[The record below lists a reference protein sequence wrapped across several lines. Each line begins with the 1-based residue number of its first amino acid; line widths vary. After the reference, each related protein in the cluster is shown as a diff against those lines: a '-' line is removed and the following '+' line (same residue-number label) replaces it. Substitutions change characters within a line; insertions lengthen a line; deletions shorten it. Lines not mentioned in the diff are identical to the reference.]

1 MSPIPAAFNNQKY
14 LSLETFRRSGVGVRT
29 PIWFASDTGTSTV
42 YAYTTADAGKTKRI
56 RANGAVKI
64 APCDVRGKITGAWT
78 DARAKIVDGREFELG
93 MRLLDRKYSPIK
105 WLLDVS
111 ARLFRSRPRVV
122 FAIQVA
128 ETP

>member
-14 LSLETFRRSGVGVRT
+14 LSLETFRRNGVGVRT

-56 RANGAVKI
+56 RANGAVRI

-78 DARAKIVDGREFELG
+78 DARAKIVDGREFEHG